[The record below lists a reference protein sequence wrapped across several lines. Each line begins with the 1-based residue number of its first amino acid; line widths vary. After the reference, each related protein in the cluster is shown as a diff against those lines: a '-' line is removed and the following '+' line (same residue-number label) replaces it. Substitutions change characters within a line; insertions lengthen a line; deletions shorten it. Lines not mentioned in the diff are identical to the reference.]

1 MAQEPLRSNRP
12 VSDHLHVYVR
22 RSILALAVWLIATV
36 VALFSAHGHTA
47 LAVAVVCAFIFIV
60 VVLACALLHIGV
72 RGERVRGI
80 SSTGDSVSL
89 RDWLS
94 GQFRIYQGSLSGKD
108 AAIEIILPL
117 AAVSL
122 GMTLFGIIL
131 HFAAPGAA

>member
-1 MAQEPLRSNRP
+1 MAQEPIRPNRA
-12 VSDHLHVYVR
+12 VSDHLHILVR
-22 RSILALAVWLIATV
+22 RAIIGLAVWLLASVAT
-36 VALFSAHGHTA
+36 LFSAQGHTA
-47 LAVAVVCAFIFIV
+47 LAVAVACAFILVV

-72 RGERVRGI
+72 RGERVRGTGP
-80 SSTGDSVSL
+80 TGDLVSL